1 MATLTNV
8 LRLATT
14 VGALAGVIVVTHALI
29 RNPLDDP
36 DAFWQSSS
44 GLLEGER
51 DPDSL
56 LAGALVALYATFAA
70 VAATFLFRAYDFSR
84 NAIFYARVAASAS
97 SVLSASLYV
106 PAYVERAQRAA
117 AVQSWQA
124 KVDEWTGAAERE
136 PDGGEGD
143 GTGGE
148 TGGSAHKPKANA
160 APSFA
165 GPALF
170 GTALLSLAAQ
180 AGAGGV

>member
-1 MATLTNV
+1 MTTLTNV

-14 VGALAGVIVVTHALI
+14 VGALAGVIVATHALI

-44 GLLEGER
+44 ELLEGER

-106 PAYVERAQRAA
+106 PAYVERAQRAT

-124 KVDEWTGAAERE
+124 KIDEWTGAAEE
-136 PDGGEGD
+136 PDGGEG
-143 GTGGE
+143 GE
-148 TGGSAHKPKANA
+148 KSGEAGGSAQKREANA

-180 AGAGGV
+180 AGAGAV

>member
-1 MATLTNV
+1 MTTLTNV

-14 VGALAGVIVVTHALI
+14 VGALAGVIVATHALI

-44 GLLEGER
+44 ELLEGER

-117 AVQSWQA
+117 TVQSWQA
-124 KVDEWTGAAERE
+124 KIDEWTGAAERE
-136 PDGGEGD
+136 PGGGEG
-143 GTGGE
+143 E
-148 TGGSAHKPKANA
+148 ENEAGGSAQKREANA

-180 AGAGGV
+180 AGAGAV